1 MKVKK
6 MLAVFMSV
14 LSLAACILPFS
25 GCGKTVG
32 KVHNKGVKSGAVRDL
47 TEGISKNESAS
58 KAPDDEFKA
67 AASSFAAELFKDNYS
82 KGKTTLVSPL
92 SVLTALALV
101 QNGAQGDTLAQLEQA
116 LGGLDRDTLNAY
128 MRAYCDFLTE
138 SEELKIANSVWT
150 DSSAEAK
157 RAFLQKAVD
166 SYSAQLFSAPL
177 SDPKTVESI
186 NSWVKKNT
194 DGMIPKIIEK
204 ADRYAVMMLVNAIAF
219 DAKWETP
226 YKRSDIEKLE
236 FTSYSGSKK
245 KTDFMC
251 STENVYLKDGGTVG
265 FMKPYKNGRFAFA
278 ALLPDENTGIDDYVA
293 SLSGD
298 KLMKIFSSAKR
309 GNEVNVNVKMPK
321 FRAEYSAQLIDTL
334 KKMGVKDAFDSKT
347 ADFSSLIENRD
358 AYIATVVH
366 KTFIEVDENGTRAA
380 ASTLVGADTM
390 SLMEPYSVFLNRP
403 FVYMIVDTETN
414 LPLFIGVQTEI

>member
-157 RAFLQKAVD
+157 RDFLQKAVD
-166 SYSAQLFSAPL
+166 SYSAQIFSAPL
-177 SDPKTVESI
+177 SSKKTVSSI

-194 DGMIPKIIEK
+194 DGMIPKIIEN
-204 ADRYAVMMLVNAIAF
+204 ADRDAVMMLINAVAF
-219 DAKWETP
+219 EAKWETP
-226 YKRSDIEKLE
+226 YTNDDIEKLE
-236 FTSYSGSKK
+236 FNSYSGKSKK
-245 KTDFMC
+245 TEFMC
-251 STENVYLKDGGTVG
+251 STESVYLSDSDAVG

-309 GNEVNVNVKMPK
+309 GNEVNVKMPK
-321 FRAEYSAQLIDTL
+321 FRAEYSVQLIDTL

>member
-101 QNGAQGDTLAQLEQA
+101 QNGAQGNTLAQLEQA

-138 SEELKIANSVWT
+138 SDELKIANSVWT

-157 RAFLQKAVD
+157 RDFLQKAVD

-309 GNEVNVNVKMPK
+309 GNEVNVKMPK
-321 FRAEYSAQLIDTL
+321 FRAEYSTQLIDTL
-334 KKMGVKDAFDSKT
+334 KKMGAKDAFDSKT

-390 SLMEPYSVFLNRP
+390 SLMEPYSVCLNRP

>member
-67 AASSFAAELFKDNYS
+67 AASSFAAELFKENYS

-101 QNGAQGDTLAQLEQA
+101 QNGAQGNTLAQLEQA

-309 GNEVNVNVKMPK
+309 GNEVNVKMPK

>member
-32 KVHNKGVKSGAVRDL
+32 KAHNKGVKSGAVRDL

-128 MRAYCDFLTE
+128 MRAYCDFMTE

-309 GNEVNVNVKMPK
+309 GNEVNVKMPK
-321 FRAEYSAQLIDTL
+321 VRAEYSTQLIDTL

>member
-1 MKVKK
+1 

-101 QNGAQGDTLAQLEQA
+101 QNGAQGNTLAQLEQA

-138 SEELKIANSVWT
+138 SGELKIANSVWT

-157 RAFLQKAVD
+157 RDFLQKAVD

-177 SDPKTVESI
+177 SDPKTVESV

-251 STENVYLKDGGTVG
+251 STENVYLKDGGAVG

-278 ALLPDENTGIDDYVA
+278 ALLSDENTGIDDYVA

-309 GNEVNVNVKMPK
+309 GNEVNVKMPK

-366 KTFIEVDENGTRAA
+366 KTFIEVDEKGTRAA

-390 SLMEPYSVFLNRP
+390 SLMEPYSVCLNRP

>member
-67 AASSFAAELFKDNYS
+67 AASSFAAELFKENYS

-101 QNGAQGDTLAQLEQA
+101 QNGAQGNTLAQLEQA

-138 SEELKIANSVWT
+138 SDELKIANSVWT

-226 YKRSDIEKLE
+226 YKRSDIGKLE

-251 STENVYLKDGGTVG
+251 STENVYLKDGGAVG

-309 GNEVNVNVKMPK
+309 GNEVNVKMPK
-321 FRAEYSAQLIDTL
+321 FRAEYSTQLIDTL

-390 SLMEPYSVFLNRP
+390 SLMEPYSVCLNRP

>member
-58 KAPDDEFKA
+58 KAPDDEFRA

-101 QNGAQGDTLAQLEQA
+101 QNGAQGNTLAQLERV
-116 LGGLDRDTLNAY
+116 LGGLDRDALNKY
-128 MRAYCDFLTE
+128 MRAYCDFL
-138 SEELKIANSVWT
+138 SAGDELKIANSVWT
-150 DSSAEAK
+150 DSSVEAK
-157 RAFLQKAVD
+157 QAFLQKAVD
-166 SYSAQLFSAPL
+166 SYSAQIFSALL
-177 SDPKTVESI
+177 SSKKTVSSI

-194 DGMIPKIIEK
+194 DGMIPKIIEN
-204 ADRYAVMMLVNAIAF
+204 ADRDAVMMLINAVAF
-219 DAKWETP
+219 EAKWETP
-226 YKRSDIEKLE
+226 YTNDDIEKLE
-236 FTSYSGSKK
+236 FNSYSGKSKK
-245 KTDFMC
+245 TEFMC
-251 STENVYLKDGGTVG
+251 STESVYLSDSDAVG

-278 ALLPDENTGIDDYVA
+278 ALLPDEDVNIDDYIA
-293 SLSGD
+293 SLSGE
-298 KLMKIFSSAKR
+298 KLMKIFSSAKK
-309 GNEVNVNVKMPK
+309 NEEVDVKMPK
-321 FRAEYSAQLIDTL
+321 FKAEYSTQLIDTL
-334 KKMGVKDAFDSKT
+334 KKMGIEDAFDRKS
-347 ADFSSLIENRD
+347 ADFSSLIDKND
-358 AYIATVVH
+358 GAYIGTVMH
-366 KTFIEVDENGTRAA
+366 KTFIEVDQEGTRAA
-380 ASTLVGADTM
+380 AATLVGISKM
-390 SLMEPYSVFLNRP
+390 SMPAINPVCLNRP

>member
-14 LSLAACILPFS
+14 LSLAACTLPFS
-25 GCGKTVG
+25 GCGKIVG
-32 KVHNKGVKSGAVRDL
+32 NASDKDAKSGAVRNL
-47 TEGISKNESAS
+47 TENISKNDSDS
-58 KAPDDEFKA
+58 KAADKEFKA
-67 AASSFAAELFKDNYS
+67 AAASFSADLFKYNYS
-82 KGKTTLVSPL
+82 NGKTTLVSPL

-101 QNGAQGDTLAQLEQA
+101 QNGAQGNTLAQLEQA

-128 MRAYCDFLTE
+128 MRAYCDFL
-138 SEELKIANSVWT
+138 SAGDELKIANSVWT

-226 YKRSDIEKLE
+226 YKRSDIGKLE

-251 STENVYLKDGGTVG
+251 STENVYLKDGGAVG

-309 GNEVNVNVKMPK
+309 GNEVNVKMPK
-321 FRAEYSAQLIDTL
+321 FRAEYRAQLIDTL

>member
-92 SVLTALALV
+92 SVFTALALV

-157 RAFLQKAVD
+157 RDFLQKAVD
-166 SYSAQLFSAPL
+166 SYSAQIFSAPL
-177 SDPKTVESI
+177 SSKKTVSSI

-194 DGMIPKIIEK
+194 DGMIPKIIEN
-204 ADRYAVMMLVNAIAF
+204 ADRDAVMMLINAVAF
-219 DAKWETP
+219 EAKWETP
-226 YKRSDIEKLE
+226 YTNDDIEKLE
-236 FTSYSGSKK
+236 FNSYSGKSKK
-245 KTDFMC
+245 TEFMC
-251 STENVYLKDGGTVG
+251 STESVYLSDSDAVG

-278 ALLPDENTGIDDYVA
+278 ALLPDENTDIDDYVA

-309 GNEVNVNVKMPK
+309 GNEVNVKMPK

-390 SLMEPYSVFLNRP
+390 SLMEPYSVCLNRP

>member
-32 KVHNKGVKSGAVRDL
+32 KVHNKGVKNGAVRDL
-47 TEGISKNESAS
+47 TEGISKNESAL
-58 KAPDDEFKA
+58 KVPDDEFKA

-138 SEELKIANSVWT
+138 SDELKIANSVWT

-251 STENVYLKDGGTVG
+251 STENVYLKDGGAVG

-309 GNEVNVNVKMPK
+309 GNEVNVKMPK
-321 FRAEYSAQLIDTL
+321 FRAEYSTQLIDTL

-390 SLMEPYSVFLNRP
+390 SLMEPYSVCLNRP

>member
-67 AASSFAAELFKDNYS
+67 AASSFAAELFKGNYS
-82 KGKTTLVSPL
+82 KGKTSLVSPL

-101 QNGAQGDTLAQLEQA
+101 QNGAQGNTLAQLEQA

-138 SEELKIANSVWT
+138 SDELKIANSVWM

-157 RAFLQKAVD
+157 RDFLQKAVD

-251 STENVYLKDGGTVG
+251 STENIYLKDGGAVG

-298 KLMKIFSSAKR
+298 KLMKIFSSAKC
-309 GNEVNVNVKMPK
+309 GNEVDAKMPK

-334 KKMGVKDAFDSKT
+334 KNMGVKDAFDSKT

-366 KTFIEVDENGTRAA
+366 KTFIEVDEKGTRAA

-390 SLMEPYSVFLNRP
+390 SLMEPYSVCLNRP

>member
-101 QNGAQGDTLAQLEQA
+101 QNGAQGNTLAQLEQA

-138 SEELKIANSVWT
+138 SDELKIANSVWT

-166 SYSAQLFSAPL
+166 SYSAQIFSAPL
-177 SDPKTVESI
+177 SSKKTVSSI

-194 DGMIPKIIEK
+194 DGMIPKIIEN
-204 ADRYAVMMLVNAIAF
+204 ADRDAVMMLINAVAF
-219 DAKWETP
+219 EAKWETP
-226 YKRSDIEKLE
+226 YTNDDIEKLE
-236 FTSYSGSKK
+236 FNSYSGKSKK
-245 KTDFMC
+245 TEFMC
-251 STENVYLKDGGTVG
+251 STESVYLSDSDAVG

-309 GNEVNVNVKMPK
+309 GNEVNVKMPK
-321 FRAEYSAQLIDTL
+321 FRAEYSTQLIDTL
-334 KKMGVKDAFDSKT
+334 KKMGVKDAFDNKT
-347 ADFSSLIENRD
+347 ADFSSLVENRD

-366 KTFIEVDENGTRAA
+366 KTFIEVDEKGTRAA

-390 SLMEPYSVFLNRP
+390 SLMEPYSVCLNRP

>member
-101 QNGAQGDTLAQLEQA
+101 QNGAEGETLAQLERA
-116 LGGLDRDTLNAY
+116 LGGLDRDALNKY
-128 MRAYCDFLTE
+128 MRAYCDFL
-138 SEELKIANSVWT
+138 SAGDELKIANSVWT
-150 DSSAEAK
+150 DSSVEAK
-157 RAFLQKAVD
+157 QAFLQKAVD
-166 SYSAQLFSAPL
+166 SYSAQIFSAPL
-177 SDPKTVESI
+177 LSKKTVSSI
-186 NSWVKKNT
+186 NSWVKKST
-194 DGMIPKIIEK
+194 DGMIPKIIEN
-204 ADRYAVMMLVNAIAF
+204 ADRDAVMMLINAVAF
-219 DAKWETP
+219 EAKWETP
-226 YKRSDIEKLE
+226 YTNDDIEKLE
-236 FTSYSGSKK
+236 FSSYSGKSKK
-245 KTDFMC
+245 TEFMC
-251 STENVYLKDGGTVG
+251 STESVYLSDSDAVG

-278 ALLPDENTGIDDYVA
+278 ALLPNEDVSIDDYIA
-293 SLSGD
+293 SLSGE
-298 KLMKIFSSAKR
+298 KLMKIFSSAKK
-309 GNEVNVNVKMPK
+309 NEEVDVKMPK
-321 FRAEYSAQLIDTL
+321 FKAEYSTQLIDTL
-334 KKMGVKDAFDSKT
+334 KKMGIEDAFDRKS
-347 ADFSSLIENRD
+347 ADFSSLIDKND
-358 AYIATVVH
+358 GAYIGTVMH
-366 KTFIEVDENGTRAA
+366 KTFIEVDQEGTRAA
-380 ASTLVGADTM
+380 AATLVGISKM
-390 SLMEPYSVFLNRP
+390 SMPAINPVCLNRP

>member
-1 MKVKK
+1 MSFKK
-6 MLAVFMSV
+6 MLALLMSV
-14 LSLAACILPFS
+14 LSIAACALPFS
-25 GCGKTVG
+25 GCGKIVG
-32 KVHNKGVKSGAVRDL
+32 NASDKGAKSGAVRNL
-47 TEGISKNESAS
+47 TENISKNDSGS
-58 KAPDDEFKA
+58 KAADKEFKA
-67 AASSFAAELFKDNYS
+67 AAASFSADLFKYNYS
-82 KGKTTLVSPL
+82 NGKTTLVSPL

-101 QNGAQGDTLAQLEQA
+101 QNGAEGETLAQLEQA

-138 SEELKIANSVWT
+138 SDELKIANSVWT

-204 ADRYAVMMLVNAIAF
+204 ANRYAVMMLVNAIAF

-309 GNEVNVNVKMPK
+309 GNEVNVKMPK

>member
-47 TEGISKNESAS
+47 TEGVSKNESAS

-194 DGMIPKIIEK
+194 DGMIPKIIEN
-204 ADRYAVMMLVNAIAF
+204 ADRDAVMMLINAVAF
-219 DAKWETP
+219 EAKWETP
-226 YKRSDIEKLE
+226 YTNDDIEKLE
-236 FTSYSGSKK
+236 FNSYSGKSK

-251 STENVYLKDGGTVG
+251 STENIYLKDGGTVG

-278 ALLPDENTGIDDYVA
+278 ALLPNEDVNIDDYIA
-293 SLSGD
+293 SLSGE
-298 KLMKIFSSAKR
+298 KLMKILSSAKK
-309 GNEVNVNVKMPK
+309 NEEVDVKMPK
-321 FRAEYSAQLIDTL
+321 FKAEYSTQLIDTL
-334 KKMGVKDAFDSKT
+334 KKMGIEDAFDRKS
-347 ADFSSLIENRD
+347 ADFSSLIDKND
-358 AYIATVVH
+358 GAYIGTVMH
-366 KTFIEVDENGTRAA
+366 KTFIEVDQEGTRAA
-380 ASTLVGADTM
+380 AATLVGISKM
-390 SLMEPYSVFLNRP
+390 SMPAINPVCLNRP

>member
-67 AASSFAAELFKDNYS
+67 AASSFAAELFKENYS

-101 QNGAQGDTLAQLEQA
+101 QNGAQGNTLAQLEQA

-138 SEELKIANSVWT
+138 SDELKIANSVWT

-226 YKRSDIEKLE
+226 YKRSDIGKLE

-251 STENVYLKDGGTVG
+251 STENVYLKDGGAVG

-309 GNEVNVNVKMPK
+309 GNEVNVKMPK

>member
-25 GCGKTVG
+25 ACGKIVG
-32 KVHNKGVKSGAVRDL
+32 NASDKGAKSGAVRNL
-47 TEGISKNESAS
+47 TENISKNDSDS
-58 KAPDDEFKA
+58 KAADKEFKA
-67 AASSFAAELFKDNYS
+67 AVASFSADLFKYNYS
-82 KGKTTLVSPL
+82 NGKTTLVSPL

-101 QNGAQGDTLAQLEQA
+101 QNGAEGETLVQLERA
-116 LGGLDRDTLNAY
+116 LGGLDRDALNKY
-128 MRAYCDFLTE
+128 MRAYCDFL
-138 SEELKIANSVWT
+138 SAGDELKIANSVWT
-150 DSSAEAK
+150 DSSVEAK
-157 RAFLQKAVD
+157 QAFLQKAVD

-309 GNEVNVNVKMPK
+309 GNEVNVKMPK

-390 SLMEPYSVFLNRP
+390 SLMEPYSVCLNRP

>member
-67 AASSFAAELFKDNYS
+67 AASSFAAELFKENYS

-101 QNGAQGDTLAQLEQA
+101 QNGAQGNTLAQLEQA

-128 MRAYCDFLTE
+128 MRAYCDFL
-138 SEELKIANSVWT
+138 SAGDELKIANSVWT
-150 DSSAEAK
+150 DSSVEAK
-157 RAFLQKAVD
+157 QAFLQKAVD

-226 YKRSDIEKLE
+226 YKRSDIGKLE

-251 STENVYLKDGGTVG
+251 STENVYLKDGG
-265 FMKPYKNGRFAFA
+265 A
-278 ALLPDENTGIDDYVA
+278 VA
-293 SLSGD
+293 S
-298 KLMKIFSSAKR
+298 
-309 GNEVNVNVKMPK
+309 
-321 FRAEYSAQLIDTL
+321 
-334 KKMGVKDAFDSKT
+334 
-347 ADFSSLIENRD
+347 
-358 AYIATVVH
+358 
-366 KTFIEVDENGTRAA
+366 
-380 ASTLVGADTM
+380 
-390 SLMEPYSVFLNRP
+390 
-403 FVYMIVDTETN
+403 
-414 LPLFIGVQTEI
+414 

>member
-101 QNGAQGDTLAQLEQA
+101 QNGAQGNTLAQLEQA

-138 SEELKIANSVWT
+138 SDELKIANSVWT

-194 DGMIPKIIEK
+194 DGMIPKIIEN
-204 ADRYAVMMLVNAIAF
+204 ADRDAVMMLINAVAF
-219 DAKWETP
+219 EAKWETP
-226 YKRSDIEKLE
+226 YTNDDIEKLE
-236 FTSYSGSKK
+236 FNSYSGKSKK
-245 KTDFMC
+245 TEFMC
-251 STENVYLKDGGTVG
+251 STESVYLSDSDAVG

-278 ALLPDENTGIDDYVA
+278 ALLPDEDVNIDDYIA
-293 SLSGD
+293 SLSGE
-298 KLMKIFSSAKR
+298 KLMKIFSSAKK
-309 GNEVNVNVKMPK
+309 NEEVDVKMPK
-321 FRAEYSAQLIDTL
+321 FKAEYSTQLIDTL
-334 KKMGVKDAFDSKT
+334 KKMGIEDAFDRKS
-347 ADFSSLIENRD
+347 ADFSSLIDKND
-358 AYIATVVH
+358 GAYIGTVMH
-366 KTFIEVDENGTRAA
+366 KTFIEVDQEGTRAA
-380 ASTLVGADTM
+380 AATLVGISKM
-390 SLMEPYSVFLNRP
+390 SMPAINPVCLNRP

>member
-67 AASSFAAELFKDNYS
+67 AASSFAAELFKENYS

-101 QNGAQGDTLAQLEQA
+101 QNGAQGNTLAQLEQA

-138 SEELKIANSVWT
+138 SDELKIANSVWT
-150 DSSAEAK
+150 DSGAEAK

-226 YKRSDIEKLE
+226 YKRSDIERLE

-251 STENVYLKDGGTVG
+251 STENIYLKDGGAVG

-309 GNEVNVNVKMPK
+309 GNEVNVKMPK
-321 FRAEYSAQLIDTL
+321 FRAEYSTQLIDTL
-334 KKMGVKDAFDSKT
+334 KKMGVKDAFDNKT
-347 ADFSSLIENRD
+347 ADFSSLVENRD

-366 KTFIEVDENGTRAA
+366 KTFIEVDEKGTRAA

-390 SLMEPYSVFLNRP
+390 SLMEPYSVCLNRP

>member
-101 QNGAQGDTLAQLEQA
+101 QNGAEGETLAQLERV

-138 SEELKIANSVWT
+138 SDELKIANSVWT

-157 RAFLQKAVD
+157 RDFLQKAVD
-166 SYSAQLFSAPL
+166 SYSAQIFSAPL

-265 FMKPYKNGRFAFA
+265 FMKPYKNGRLAFA

-309 GNEVNVNVKMPK
+309 GNEVNVKMPK
-321 FRAEYSAQLIDTL
+321 FRAEYSTQLIDTL

-390 SLMEPYSVFLNRP
+390 SLMEPYSVCLNRP

>member
-14 LSLAACILPFS
+14 LSIAACALPFS
-25 GCGKTVG
+25 GCGKIVG
-32 KVHNKGVKSGAVRDL
+32 NASDKGAKSGAVRNL
-47 TEGISKNESAS
+47 TENISKNDSGS
-58 KAPDDEFKA
+58 KAADKEFKA
-67 AASSFAAELFKDNYS
+67 AAASFSADLFKYNYS
-82 KGKTTLVSPL
+82 NGKTTLVSPL

-101 QNGAQGDTLAQLEQA
+101 QNGAEGETLVQLEQA

-128 MRAYCDFLTE
+128 MRAYCDFLNAGD
-138 SEELKIANSVWT
+138 ELKIANSVWT
-150 DSSAEAK
+150 DSSVEAK
-157 RAFLQKAVD
+157 QAFLQKAVD
-166 SYSAQLFSAPL
+166 SYSAQIFSAPL
-177 SDPKTVESI
+177 SSKKTVSSI

-194 DGMIPKIIEK
+194 DGMIPKIIEN
-204 ADRYAVMMLVNAIAF
+204 ADRDAVMMLINAIAF

-298 KLMKIFSSAKR
+298 KLMKIFSSAKC
-309 GNEVNVNVKMPK
+309 GNEVNVKMPK

-390 SLMEPYSVFLNRP
+390 SLMEPYSVCLNRP

>member
-226 YKRSDIEKLE
+226 YTNDDIEKLE
-236 FTSYSGSKK
+236 FNSYSGKSKK
-245 KTDFMC
+245 TEFMC
-251 STENVYLKDGGTVG
+251 STESVYLSDSDAVG

-278 ALLPDENTGIDDYVA
+278 ALLPDEDVNIDDYIA
-293 SLSGD
+293 SLSGE
-298 KLMKIFSSAKR
+298 KLMKIFSSAKK
-309 GNEVNVNVKMPK
+309 NEEVDVKMPK
-321 FRAEYSAQLIDTL
+321 FKAEYSTQLIDTL
-334 KKMGVKDAFDSKT
+334 KKMGIEDAFDRKS
-347 ADFSSLIENRD
+347 ADFSSLIDKND
-358 AYIATVVH
+358 GAYIGTVMH
-366 KTFIEVDENGTRAA
+366 KTFIEVDQEGTRAA
-380 ASTLVGADTM
+380 AATLVGISKM
-390 SLMEPYSVFLNRP
+390 SMPAINPVCLNRP